1 MEIWSLRRCAVAHHT
16 ADREIPMRALM
27 VFCIGCIMLVSPS
40 HSATVKS
47 ADEAAMMRLEAIS
60 DRSPEEWQGRQH
72 YLYDEDYQP
81 GEETVGSAGSN
92 PLACSDERVQLR
104 RSDGRTVI
112 RRLNRC

>member
-1 MEIWSLRRCAVAHHT
+1 
-16 ADREIPMRALM
+16 MRAVM
-27 VFCIGCIMLVSPS
+27 FWCTGCILLATPS

-47 ADEAAMMRLEAIS
+47 DNSDETAIMRLEEIS
-60 DRSPEEWQGRQH
+60 DRSPEQWQGRQH

-92 PLACSDERVQLR
+92 PLACNDEPVRLL
-104 RSDGRTVI
+104 RSDGKSVI